1 MTAIEF
7 SEDSV
12 RIDAAVLARTFG
24 ISADDLKQGMR
35 AGTITSRFERGED
48 ADAGTVRL
56 IFFSRTRC
64 VRIIADESGNVL
76 TCGAAD
82 FAGPPASESGMREAA
97 VSDAGMGHEAAK
109 SAPMG
114 GQDLEYTA
122 HIETL
127 LDLAL
132 DGTFPAS
139 DPIAVSV
146 DTSARTIRKSGEA
159 P

>member
-12 RIDAAVLARTFG
+12 RIDAAVLARAFG

-35 AGTITSRFERGED
+35 EGTITSRFKRGED

-56 IFFSRTRC
+56 IFFSPTRR
-64 VRIIADESGNVL
+64 VRIIADENGNVL

-82 FAGPPASESGMREAA
+82 FAGPPASGSGMREAA
-97 VSDAGMGHEAAK
+97 ANEAGMGHEAAR

-114 GQDLEYTA
+114 GQDVEYAA

-132 DGTFPAS
+132 QGTFPAS
-139 DPIAVSV
+139 DPIAISV
-146 DTSARTIRKSGEA
+146 DDPARTTRKSGEA